1 MARRTRE
8 RILEASLAL
17 FNTRGEPNVTTNH
30 IADELEISPG
40 NLYYHFRNKDD
51 IIEQLFAQY
60 EERIDRALTT
70 PEGRLPGLEDIW
82 LQLHLVYECIW
93 EFRFLYRDLVDI
105 LSRNRKLRLH
115 FARILKRATDS
126 ATEVMRGLVQA
137 GVMRASKDEIEATA
151 SNILLIATF
160 WLNFS
165 SVRGTSDEHDTSWH
179 PPGDDAACALPARCR
194 APASEHLVPGLR
206 PVLIRGNLH
215 QPTKTPRQSCRGAF
229 VALSLEGQLLHRA
242 AARRDCV
249 RPHAPCVPRAW
260 LLPWSCVPRAS
271 HRWWRGS

>member
-8 RILEASLAL
+8 RILETSLAL

-60 EERIDRALTT
+60 EERIDRALVA
-70 PEGRLPGLEDIW
+70 PEGRLPELEDIW

-115 FARILKRATDS
+115 FARILKRATES
-126 ATEVMRGLVQA
+126 AIEVMRGLVQ
-137 GVMRASKDEIEATA
+137 GGIMRASPAELEATA
-151 SNILLIATF
+151 SNILVIATF

-165 SVRGTSDEHDTSWH
+165 SVRGQGDEQEAIRQGIRQVMMLLA
-179 PPGDDAACALPARCR
+179 PFLRDAERL
-194 APASEHLVPGLR
+194 HLNTLSQAYV
-206 PVLIRGNLH
+206 
-215 QPTKTPRQSCRGAF
+215 QS
-229 VALSLEGQLLHRA
+229 
-242 AARRDCV
+242 
-249 RPHAPCVPRAW
+249 
-260 LLPWSCVPRAS
+260 
-271 HRWWRGS
+271 